1 MEKNKEFYIS
11 PNLENDDLTET
22 INCINEA
29 GENIEIPVV
38 KEIPLTIY
46 LNKQEIVT
54 AMTLGDMPDILAVG
68 YLLNQNMLQRD
79 DIISEI
85 DYDEDLQV
93 VIIRTKRTT
102 NYEKKMEKNKE
113 FYISPN
119 LEDDNLTETINCI
132 NEAGENIEIP
142 VVKEI
147 PLTIYLN
154 KQEIVTAMT
163 LGDMPDILAVG
174 YLLNQNMLQRDDVI
188 SEIDYDE
195 DLQVVII
202 RTKRTTNY
210 EKKMEK
216 KIRTSGCAVGTVYG
230 DIMDDFSSV
239 NLNKDAKIKTSWIY
253 TISKK
258 VNTRPSLYL
267 KAGALH
273 GCVLC
278 KNDSPIVYVE
288 DVGRHN
294 AVDKIAGWMFLN
306 KENANDKIFYTTG
319 RLTSEMVIKTV
330 QMGIPILISR
340 SGFTE
345 SGVRLARESGLT
357 LIGRAKGKR
366 MIIANGIERV
376 VFDTDVQSVKS
387 EDVVSAQRALIK

>member
-1 MEKNKEFYIS
+1 MNIEKEFYIS
-11 PNLENDDLTET
+11 PDLDNDKLTET
-22 INCINEA
+22 IDCINEN
-29 GENIEIPVV
+29 GEQIQLPVV

-54 AMTLGDMPDILAVG
+54 AMTLGDMPDLLAVG
-68 YLLNQNMLQRD
+68 YLLNQNMLKRD
-79 DIISEI
+79 DVISEI
-85 DYDEDLQV
+85 NYDEDLQV
-93 VIIRTKRTT
+93 VIIRTER
-102 NYEKKMEKNKE
+102 
-113 FYISPN
+113 
-119 LEDDNLTETINCI
+119 
-132 NEAGENIEIP
+132 
-142 VVKEI
+142 
-147 PLTIYLN
+147 
-154 KQEIVTAMT
+154 Q
-163 LGDMPDILAVG
+163 
-174 YLLNQNMLQRDDVI
+174 
-188 SEIDYDE
+188 
-195 DLQVVII
+195 
-202 RTKRTTNY
+202 TNY

-230 DIMDDFSSV
+230 DIMDDFSSI
-239 NLNKDAKIKTSWIY
+239 NLNKKAKIKTSWIY
-253 TISKK
+253 TISRK

-278 KNDSPIVYVE
+278 KEDSPIIYVE

-294 AVDKIAGWMFLN
+294 AVDKIAGWMLLN
-306 KENANDKIFYTTG
+306 KEDANNKIFYTTG

-345 SGVRLARESGLT
+345 SGVKLAKEAGLT

-376 VFDTDVQSVKS
+376 IFDTDTKS
-387 EDVVSAQRALIK
+387 IKNEDVVSAQRALNN

>member
-1 MEKNKEFYIS
+1 MENNKEFYIS
-11 PNLENDDLTET
+11 PNLENDNLTES
-22 INCINEA
+22 IECLNES
-29 GENIEIPVV
+29 GENIKLPVV

-54 AMTLGDMPDILAVG
+54 AMTLGDMPDLLAVG
-68 YLLNQNMLQRD
+68 YLLNQNMLKRD
-79 DIISEI
+79 DVISGI

-93 VIIRTKRTT
+93 VIVRTERK
-102 NYEKKMEKNKE
+102 
-113 FYISPN
+113 
-119 LEDDNLTETINCI
+119 
-132 NEAGENIEIP
+132 
-142 VVKEI
+142 
-147 PLTIYLN
+147 
-154 KQEIVTAMT
+154 
-163 LGDMPDILAVG
+163 
-174 YLLNQNMLQRDDVI
+174 
-188 SEIDYDE
+188 
-195 DLQVVII
+195 
-202 RTKRTTNY
+202 TNY

-230 DIMDDFSSV
+230 DIMYDFSSV
-239 NLNKDAKIKTSWIY
+239 NLDKKTKIKTSWIY

-278 KNDSPIVYVE
+278 QKDSPLIYVE

-345 SGVRLARESGLT
+345 SGVKLAREAGLT

-366 MIIANGIERV
+366 MIIANGVDRV
-376 VFDTDVQSVKS
+376 NFDTDIKAVAN
-387 EDVVSAQRALIK
+387 EDVVSAQRSLIN

>member
-1 MEKNKEFYIS
+1 MENNKEFYIS
-11 PNLENDDLTET
+11 PNLENDNLTES
-22 INCINEA
+22 IECLNES
-29 GENIEIPVV
+29 GENIKLPVV

-54 AMTLGDMPDILAVG
+54 AMTLGDMPDLLAVG
-68 YLLNQNMLQRD
+68 YLLNQNMLKRD
-79 DIISEI
+79 DVISGI

-93 VIIRTKRTT
+93 VIVRTERK
-102 NYEKKMEKNKE
+102 
-113 FYISPN
+113 
-119 LEDDNLTETINCI
+119 
-132 NEAGENIEIP
+132 
-142 VVKEI
+142 
-147 PLTIYLN
+147 
-154 KQEIVTAMT
+154 
-163 LGDMPDILAVG
+163 
-174 YLLNQNMLQRDDVI
+174 
-188 SEIDYDE
+188 
-195 DLQVVII
+195 
-202 RTKRTTNY
+202 TNY

-239 NLNKDAKIKTSWIY
+239 NLDKKTKIKTSWIY

-258 VNTRPSLYL
+258 VNTKPSLYL

-278 KNDSPIVYVE
+278 QKDSPLIYVE

-345 SGVRLARESGLT
+345 SGFKIAREAGLK

-366 MIIANGIERV
+366 MIISN
-376 VFDTDVQSVKS
+376 
-387 EDVVSAQRALIK
+387 

>member
-1 MEKNKEFYIS
+1 MENNKEFYIS
-11 PNLENDDLTET
+11 PNLENDNLTES
-22 INCINEA
+22 IECLNEF
-29 GENIEIPVV
+29 GENIKLPVV

-54 AMTLGDMPDILAVG
+54 AMTLGDMPDLLAVG
-68 YLLNQNMLQRD
+68 YLLNQNMLKRD
-79 DIISEI
+79 DVISGI

-93 VIIRTKRTT
+93 VIVRTERK
-102 NYEKKMEKNKE
+102 
-113 FYISPN
+113 
-119 LEDDNLTETINCI
+119 
-132 NEAGENIEIP
+132 
-142 VVKEI
+142 
-147 PLTIYLN
+147 
-154 KQEIVTAMT
+154 
-163 LGDMPDILAVG
+163 
-174 YLLNQNMLQRDDVI
+174 
-188 SEIDYDE
+188 
-195 DLQVVII
+195 
-202 RTKRTTNY
+202 TNY

-230 DIMDDFSSV
+230 DIINDFSSV
-239 NLNKDAKIKTSWIY
+239 NLDKKSKIKTSWIY

-258 VNTRPSLYL
+258 VNTKPSLYL

-278 KNDSPIVYVE
+278 QKDSPLIYVE

-345 SGVRLARESGLT
+345 SGVKLAREAGLT

-366 MIIANGIERV
+366 MIIANGVNRV
-376 VFDTDVQSVKS
+376 IFDTDIKAVAN
-387 EDVVSAQRALIK
+387 EDVMSAQRSLIN

>member
-1 MEKNKEFYIS
+1 MENNKEFYIS
-11 PNLENDDLTET
+11 PNLENDNLTES
-22 INCINEA
+22 IECLNES
-29 GENIEIPVV
+29 GENIKLPVV

-54 AMTLGDMPDILAVG
+54 AMTLGDMPDLLAVG
-68 YLLNQNMLQRD
+68 YLLNQNMLKRD
-79 DIISEI
+79 DVISGI

-93 VIIRTKRTT
+93 VIVRTERKT
-102 NYEKKMEKNKE
+102 NN
-113 FYISPN
+113 
-119 LEDDNLTETINCI
+119 
-132 NEAGENIEIP
+132 
-142 VVKEI
+142 
-147 PLTIYLN
+147 
-154 KQEIVTAMT
+154 
-163 LGDMPDILAVG
+163 
-174 YLLNQNMLQRDDVI
+174 
-188 SEIDYDE
+188 
-195 DLQVVII
+195 
-202 RTKRTTNY
+202 

-239 NLNKDAKIKTSWIY
+239 NLDKKTKIKTSWIY

-278 KNDSPIVYVE
+278 QKDSPLIYVE

-330 QMGIPILISR
+330 QMGVPILISR

-345 SGVRLARESGLT
+345 AGVRLAREAGLT

-366 MIIANGIERV
+366 MIIANGVDRV
-376 VFDTDVQSVKS
+376 NFDTDIKAVAN
-387 EDVVSAQRALIK
+387 EDVVSAQRSLIN

>member
-1 MEKNKEFYIS
+1 MENNKEFYIS
-11 PNLENDDLTET
+11 PNLENDNLTES
-22 INCINEA
+22 IECLNES
-29 GENIEIPVV
+29 GENIKLPVV

-54 AMTLGDMPDILAVG
+54 AMTLGDMPDLLAVG
-68 YLLNQNMLQRD
+68 YLLNQNML
-79 DIISEI
+79 
-85 DYDEDLQV
+85 
-93 VIIRTKRTT
+93 K
-102 NYEKKMEKNKE
+102 
-113 FYISPN
+113 
-119 LEDDNLTETINCI
+119 
-132 NEAGENIEIP
+132 
-142 VVKEI
+142 
-147 PLTIYLN
+147 
-154 KQEIVTAMT
+154 
-163 LGDMPDILAVG
+163 
-174 YLLNQNMLQRDDVI
+174 RDDVI
-188 SEIDYDE
+188 SGIDYDE
-195 DLQVVII
+195 GLQVVIV
-202 RTKRTTNY
+202 RTERKTNY

-239 NLNKDAKIKTSWIY
+239 NLDRKTKIKTSWIY

-278 KNDSPIVYVE
+278 QKDSPLIYVE

-345 SGVRLARESGLT
+345 SGVKLAREAGLT

-366 MIIANGIERV
+366 MIIANGVDRV
-376 VFDTDVQSVKS
+376 IFDTDIKAVAN
-387 EDVVSAQRALIK
+387 EDVVSAQRSLIN

>member
-1 MEKNKEFYIS
+1 MNNEKEFYIS
-11 PNLENDDLTET
+11 PDLDNDRLTET
-22 INCINEA
+22 IDCINEN
-29 GENIEIPVV
+29 GQQIQLPVV

-54 AMTLGDMPDILAVG
+54 AMTLGDMPDLLAVG
-68 YLLNQNMLQRD
+68 YLLNQNMLKRD
-79 DIISEI
+79 DVISEI
-85 DYDEDLQV
+85 NYDEDLQV
-93 VIIRTKRTT
+93 VIIRTERQT
-102 NYEKKMEKNKE
+102 NYEKKM
-113 FYISPN
+113 
-119 LEDDNLTETINCI
+119 
-132 NEAGENIEIP
+132 
-142 VVKEI
+142 
-147 PLTIYLN
+147 
-154 KQEIVTAMT
+154 Q
-163 LGDMPDILAVG
+163 
-174 YLLNQNMLQRDDVI
+174 
-188 SEIDYDE
+188 
-195 DLQVVII
+195 
-202 RTKRTTNY
+202 
-210 EKKMEK
+210 K

-239 NLNKDAKIKTSWIY
+239 NLNKKAKIKTSWIY

-273 GCVLC
+273 GCILC
-278 KNDSPIVYVE
+278 KEDSPIIYVE

-294 AVDKIAGWMFLN
+294 AVDKIAGWMLLN
-306 KENANDKIFYTTG
+306 KEDANDKIFYTTG

-345 SGVRLARESGLT
+345 SGVKLAREAGLT

-376 VFDTDVQSVKS
+376 IFDTDTKS
-387 EDVVSAQRALIK
+387 IKNDDVVSAQRALIN

>member
-1 MEKNKEFYIS
+1 MENNKEFYIS
-11 PNLENDDLTET
+11 PNLENDNLTES
-22 INCINEA
+22 IECLNES
-29 GENIEIPVV
+29 GENIKLPVV

-54 AMTLGDMPDILAVG
+54 AMTLGDMPDLLAVG
-68 YLLNQNMLQRD
+68 YLLNQNMLKRD
-79 DIISEI
+79 DVISGI
-85 DYDEDLQV
+85 DYDDDLQV
-93 VIIRTKRTT
+93 VIVRTERKT
-102 NYEKKMEKNKE
+102 NYE
-113 FYISPN
+113 
-119 LEDDNLTETINCI
+119 
-132 NEAGENIEIP
+132 
-142 VVKEI
+142 
-147 PLTIYLN
+147 
-154 KQEIVTAMT
+154 Q
-163 LGDMPDILAVG
+163 
-174 YLLNQNMLQRDDVI
+174 
-188 SEIDYDE
+188 
-195 DLQVVII
+195 
-202 RTKRTTNY
+202 
-210 EKKMEK
+210 KMEK

-239 NLNKDAKIKTSWIY
+239 NLDKKAKIKTSWIY

-278 KNDSPIVYVE
+278 QKDSPLIYVE

-345 SGVRLARESGLT
+345 SGVKLAREAGLT

-366 MIIANGIERV
+366 MIIANGVDRV
-376 VFDTDVQSVKS
+376 NFDTDIKAVAN
-387 EDVVSAQRALIK
+387 EDVVSAQRSLIN

>member
-1 MEKNKEFYIS
+1 MEKNREFYIS
-11 PNLENDDLTET
+11 PNLENDDLTES
-22 INCINEA
+22 IECLNES
-29 GENIEIPVV
+29 GENIKLPVV

-54 AMTLGDMPDILAVG
+54 AMTLGDMPDLLAVG
-68 YLLNQNMLQRD
+68 YLLNQNMLKRD

-93 VIIRTKRTT
+93 VIVRTERK
-102 NYEKKMEKNKE
+102 
-113 FYISPN
+113 
-119 LEDDNLTETINCI
+119 
-132 NEAGENIEIP
+132 
-142 VVKEI
+142 
-147 PLTIYLN
+147 
-154 KQEIVTAMT
+154 
-163 LGDMPDILAVG
+163 
-174 YLLNQNMLQRDDVI
+174 
-188 SEIDYDE
+188 
-195 DLQVVII
+195 
-202 RTKRTTNY
+202 TNY

-239 NLNKDAKIKTSWIY
+239 NLDKKTKIKTSWIY

-278 KNDSPIVYVE
+278 KNDSPLVYVE

-306 KENANDKIFYTTG
+306 KEDANDKIFYTTG

-345 SGVRLARESGLT
+345 SGVKLAKEAGLT

-366 MIIANGIERV
+366 MIIANGVNRV
-376 VFDTDVQSVKS
+376 IFDTDIKAVEN
-387 EDVVSAQRALIK
+387 EDVISAQRSLIS

>member
-11 PNLENDDLTET
+11 PDLENDDLTES
-22 INCINEA
+22 IECLNES
-29 GENIEIPVV
+29 GENIKLPVV

-54 AMTLGDMPDILAVG
+54 AMTLGDMPNLLAVG
-68 YLLNQNMLQRD
+68 YLLNQNML
-79 DIISEI
+79 
-85 DYDEDLQV
+85 
-93 VIIRTKRTT
+93 
-102 NYEKKMEKNKE
+102 KK
-113 FYISPN
+113 
-119 LEDDNLTETINCI
+119 
-132 NEAGENIEIP
+132 
-142 VVKEI
+142 
-147 PLTIYLN
+147 
-154 KQEIVTAMT
+154 
-163 LGDMPDILAVG
+163 
-174 YLLNQNMLQRDDVI
+174 DDVI

-195 DLQVVII
+195 DLQVVIV
-202 RTKRTTNY
+202 RTERKTNY

-230 DIMDDFSSV
+230 DIMEDFSSV
-239 NLNKDAKIKTSWIY
+239 NLDKKTKIKTSWIY

-278 KNDSPIVYVE
+278 KNDSPLVYVE

-306 KENANDKIFYTTG
+306 KEDANDKIFYTTG

-345 SGVRLARESGLT
+345 SGVKLAREAGLT

-366 MIIANGIERV
+366 MIIANGVNRV
-376 VFDTDVQSVKS
+376 IFDTDVKAVEN
-387 EDVVSAQRALIK
+387 EDVISAQRSLIN

>member
-1 MEKNKEFYIS
+1 MENNKEFYIS
-11 PNLENDDLTET
+11 PNLENDNLTES
-22 INCINEA
+22 IECLNES
-29 GENIEIPVV
+29 GENIKLPVV

-54 AMTLGDMPDILAVG
+54 AMTLGDMPDLLAVG
-68 YLLNQNMLQRD
+68 YLLNQNMLKRD
-79 DIISEI
+79 DIISGI
-85 DYDEDLQV
+85 DYDEELQV
-93 VIIRTKRTT
+93 VIVRTERKT
-102 NYEKKMEKNKE
+102 NYE
-113 FYISPN
+113 
-119 LEDDNLTETINCI
+119 
-132 NEAGENIEIP
+132 
-142 VVKEI
+142 
-147 PLTIYLN
+147 
-154 KQEIVTAMT
+154 Q
-163 LGDMPDILAVG
+163 
-174 YLLNQNMLQRDDVI
+174 
-188 SEIDYDE
+188 
-195 DLQVVII
+195 
-202 RTKRTTNY
+202 
-210 EKKMEK
+210 KMEK

-239 NLNKDAKIKTSWIY
+239 NLDKKTKIKTSWIY

-278 KNDSPIVYVE
+278 QKDSPLIYVE

-340 SGFTE
+340 SGFTA
-345 SGVRLARESGLT
+345 SGVKLAREAGLT

-366 MIIANGIERV
+366 MIIANGVDRV
-376 VFDTDVQSVKS
+376 NFDTDIKAVAN
-387 EDVVSAQRALIK
+387 EDVVSAQRSLIN

>member
-1 MEKNKEFYIS
+1 MENNKEFYIS
-11 PNLENDDLTET
+11 PNLENDNLTES
-22 INCINEA
+22 IECLNES
-29 GENIEIPVV
+29 GENIKLPVV

-54 AMTLGDMPDILAVG
+54 AMTLGDMPDLLAVG
-68 YLLNQNMLQRD
+68 YLLNQNMLKRD
-79 DIISEI
+79 DVISGI

-93 VIIRTKRTT
+93 VIVRTERK
-102 NYEKKMEKNKE
+102 
-113 FYISPN
+113 
-119 LEDDNLTETINCI
+119 
-132 NEAGENIEIP
+132 
-142 VVKEI
+142 
-147 PLTIYLN
+147 
-154 KQEIVTAMT
+154 
-163 LGDMPDILAVG
+163 
-174 YLLNQNMLQRDDVI
+174 
-188 SEIDYDE
+188 
-195 DLQVVII
+195 
-202 RTKRTTNY
+202 TNY

-230 DIMDDFSSV
+230 DIINDFSSV
-239 NLNKDAKIKTSWIY
+239 NLDEKSKIKTSWIY

-258 VNTRPSLYL
+258 VNTKPSLYL

-278 KNDSPIVYVE
+278 QKDSPLIYVE

-345 SGVRLARESGLT
+345 SGVKLAREAGLT

-366 MIIANGIERV
+366 MIIANGVNRV
-376 VFDTDVQSVKS
+376 IFDTDIKAVTN
-387 EDVVSAQRALIK
+387 EDVMSAQRSLIN

>member
-1 MEKNKEFYIS
+1 MENNKEFYIS
-11 PNLENDDLTET
+11 PNLENDNLTES
-22 INCINEA
+22 IECLNES
-29 GENIEIPVV
+29 GENIKLPVV

-54 AMTLGDMPDILAVG
+54 AMTLGDMPDLLAVG
-68 YLLNQNMLQRD
+68 YLLNQNMLKRD
-79 DIISEI
+79 DVISGI

-93 VIIRTKRTT
+93 VIVRTERK
-102 NYEKKMEKNKE
+102 
-113 FYISPN
+113 
-119 LEDDNLTETINCI
+119 
-132 NEAGENIEIP
+132 
-142 VVKEI
+142 
-147 PLTIYLN
+147 
-154 KQEIVTAMT
+154 
-163 LGDMPDILAVG
+163 
-174 YLLNQNMLQRDDVI
+174 
-188 SEIDYDE
+188 
-195 DLQVVII
+195 
-202 RTKRTTNY
+202 TNY

-239 NLNKDAKIKTSWIY
+239 NLDKKTKIKTSWIY

-258 VNTRPSLYL
+258 VNTKPSLYL

-278 KNDSPIVYVE
+278 QKDSPLIYVE

-340 SGFTE
+340 SGFTA
-345 SGVRLARESGLT
+345 SGVKLAREAGLT

-366 MIIANGIERV
+366 MIIANGVNRV
-376 VFDTDVQSVKS
+376 IFDTDIKAVAN
-387 EDVVSAQRALIK
+387 EDVMSAQRSLIN

>member
-1 MEKNKEFYIS
+1 MENNKEFYIS
-11 PNLENDDLTET
+11 PNLENDNLTES
-22 INCINEA
+22 IECLNES
-29 GENIEIPVV
+29 GENIKLPVV

-54 AMTLGDMPDILAVG
+54 AMTLGDMPDLLAVG
-68 YLLNQNMLQRD
+68 YLLNQNMLKRD
-79 DIISEI
+79 DVISGI
-85 DYDEDLQV
+85 DYDDDLQV
-93 VIIRTKRTT
+93 VIVRTERKT
-102 NYEKKMEKNKE
+102 NYE
-113 FYISPN
+113 
-119 LEDDNLTETINCI
+119 
-132 NEAGENIEIP
+132 
-142 VVKEI
+142 
-147 PLTIYLN
+147 
-154 KQEIVTAMT
+154 Q
-163 LGDMPDILAVG
+163 
-174 YLLNQNMLQRDDVI
+174 
-188 SEIDYDE
+188 
-195 DLQVVII
+195 
-202 RTKRTTNY
+202 
-210 EKKMEK
+210 KMEK

-239 NLNKDAKIKTSWIY
+239 NLDKKTKIKTSWIY

-278 KNDSPIVYVE
+278 QKDSPLIYVE

-345 SGVRLARESGLT
+345 AGVRLAREAGLT

-366 MIIANGIERV
+366 MIIANGVDRV
-376 VFDTDVQSVKS
+376 NFDTDIKAVAN
-387 EDVVSAQRALIK
+387 EDVVSAQRSLIN

>member
-1 MEKNKEFYIS
+1 MENNREFYIS
-11 PNLENDDLTET
+11 PNLENDNLTES
-22 INCINEA
+22 IECLNES
-29 GENIEIPVV
+29 GENIKLPVV

-54 AMTLGDMPDILAVG
+54 AMTLGDMPDLLAVG
-68 YLLNQNMLQRD
+68 YLLNQNMLKKD
-79 DIISEI
+79 DVISGI

-93 VIIRTKRTT
+93 VIVRTERK
-102 NYEKKMEKNKE
+102 
-113 FYISPN
+113 
-119 LEDDNLTETINCI
+119 
-132 NEAGENIEIP
+132 
-142 VVKEI
+142 
-147 PLTIYLN
+147 
-154 KQEIVTAMT
+154 
-163 LGDMPDILAVG
+163 
-174 YLLNQNMLQRDDVI
+174 
-188 SEIDYDE
+188 
-195 DLQVVII
+195 
-202 RTKRTTNY
+202 TNY

-230 DIMDDFSSV
+230 DIINDFSSV
-239 NLNKDAKIKTSWIY
+239 NLDEKSKIKTSWIY

-258 VNTRPSLYL
+258 VNTKPSLYL

-278 KNDSPIVYVE
+278 QKDSPLIYVE

-294 AVDKIAGWMFLN
+294 AVDKVAGWMFLN

-345 SGVRLARESGLT
+345 SGVKLAREAGLT

-366 MIIANGIERV
+366 MIIANGVNRV
-376 VFDTDVQSVKS
+376 IFDTDIKAVAN
-387 EDVVSAQRALIK
+387 EDVMSAQRSLNN

>member
-1 MEKNKEFYIS
+1 MENNKEFYIS
-11 PNLENDDLTET
+11 PNLEDDNLTES
-22 INCINEA
+22 IECLNES
-29 GENIEIPVV
+29 GDNIKLPVV

-54 AMTLGDMPDILAVG
+54 AMTLGDMPDLLAVG
-68 YLLNQNMLQRD
+68 YLLNQNML
-79 DIISEI
+79 
-85 DYDEDLQV
+85 
-93 VIIRTKRTT
+93 K
-102 NYEKKMEKNKE
+102 
-113 FYISPN
+113 
-119 LEDDNLTETINCI
+119 
-132 NEAGENIEIP
+132 
-142 VVKEI
+142 
-147 PLTIYLN
+147 
-154 KQEIVTAMT
+154 
-163 LGDMPDILAVG
+163 
-174 YLLNQNMLQRDDVI
+174 RDDVI
-188 SEIDYDE
+188 SGIDYDE
-195 DLQVVII
+195 ELQDVIV
-202 RTKRTTNY
+202 RTERKTNY

-239 NLNKDAKIKTSWIY
+239 NLDKKTKIKTSWIY

-278 KNDSPIVYVE
+278 KKDSPLIYVE

-345 SGVRLARESGLT
+345 SGVKLARQAGLT

-366 MIIANGIERV
+366 MIIANGVDRV
-376 VFDTDVQSVKS
+376 NFDTDIKAVAN
-387 EDVVSAQRALIK
+387 EDVVSAQRSLIN